1 LNNKFKVAITILLV
15 VVIIS
20 SIFLVNSLFSQPLP
34 KRQFYVGVEYAYAD
48 DVAQL
53 KALVDKV
60 ASYTNL
66 FVIGSL
72 GISFN
77 RTALDESCDYIT
89 QAGLNFIVLFTGID
103 QYTNWPDDYEITNWM
118 VDSQQKYSEKFLGVY
133 KIDEPGGNQLD
144 NGPSQII
151 NTTTTY
157 TDTSKSYVSYLS
169 QMINYYHPYTPGV
182 FTADFALNWFD
193 YKANYTGVFAEFV
206 GNESENR
213 IIALNRGAA
222 SVFQRDWGVII
233 NWKYNQPPHYLES
246 GTELYDDLV
255 LAYSAGAKY
264 SIVFSYPNLTGTEYG
279 ILEEEHFSALKK
291 FWANLQSNPNSFGDN
306 NPDAAYVVPK
316 DYGFGFRRVDDLI
329 WGLFYSD
336 NLSEKIY
343 DDVNTLMNR
352 YGAKFDI
359 LYDEPEVIV
368 PLLSGYSQVFYW
380 NQTID

>member
-1 LNNKFKVAITILLV
+1 MNNKFKVAITILLV
-15 VVIIS
+15 AVIIS

-34 KRQFYVGVEYAYAD
+34 NRQFYVGVEYAYAD
-48 DVAQL
+48 DAAQL

-66 FVIGSL
+66 FVVGSL

-77 RTALDESCDYIT
+77 RTVLDESCDYIT

-118 VDSQQKYSEKFLGVY
+118 VDARQKYGEKFLGIY
-133 KIDEPGGNQLD
+133 KIDEPGGNQID

-157 TDTSKSYVSYLS
+157 AETSQSYVGYLS
-169 QMINYYHPYTPGV
+169 QMINYYYPYTPRV

-193 YKANYTGVFAEFV
+193 YKANYTSVFGEFV
-206 GNESENR
+206 GNESRQR
-213 IIALNRGAA
+213 IVAQNRGAA
-222 SVFQRDWGVII
+222 TAFQKDWGVII

-246 GTELYDDLV
+246 GVELYDDLA

-264 SIVFSYPNLTGTEYG
+264 SIVFSYPNLTGTTYG
-279 ILEEEHFSALKK
+279 ILEEEHLSALKK
-291 FWANLQSNPNSFGDN
+291 FWANLLSNPYGLGDN
-306 NPDAAYVVPK
+306 HPEAAYVVPK
-316 DYGFGFRRVDDLI
+316 DYGFGFRSVDDRI
-329 WGLFYSD
+329 WGLFSSD
-336 NLSEKIY
+336 SLSEKIY
-343 DDVNTLMNR
+343 YDVQTLTNW

-359 LYDEPEVIV
+359 LYDEPEVIA
-368 PLLSGYSQVFYW
+368 PLLSGYSRVFYW